1 MEIALKIQNLST
13 YFGEKKI
20 LNSITFDVPT
30 KAITAIVG
38 PSGCGKSTFIRTIN
52 RMNDR
57 LENFKAEGQII
68 FDGKNILS
76 RNYPLELLRMRIGM
90 VFQRPNP
97 FPKSIYENVAFGMK
111 IHGVKDKKF
120 LNDRV
125 ISSLKAAAIY
135 DQVKDDLHL
144 NAYKLSGGQQQR
156 LCIARTLAVQPE
168 ILLLDEP
175 TSAIDPIAT
184 KQIEE
189 VLEKLSKDYTIII
202 VTHNIQQAAR
212 IADYIAF
219 FYLGDLVEFGKA
231 EEILTSPKKKL
242 TNDYLTGVYS

>member
-1 MEIALKIQNLST
+1 MEISLKIEDLSA

-20 LNSITFDVPT
+20 LDSITFDIPS

-38 PSGCGKSTFIRTIN
+38 PSGCGKSTFVRTIN

-57 LENFKAEGQII
+57 FENFRASGEII
-68 FDGKNILS
+68 LDGENILS
-76 RNYPLELLRMRIGM
+76 KGYPLESLRMRIGM

-97 FPKSIYENVAFGMK
+97 FPKSVYENVAFGLK
-111 IHGVKDKKF
+111 IHGIRDKKV
-120 LNDRV
+120 LDERV
-125 ISSLKAAAIY
+125 YSSLKAAAVY
-135 DQVKDDLHL
+135 EQVKDDLSL

-156 LCIARTLAVQPE
+156 LCIARALAVKPE
-168 ILLLDEP
+168 VILLDEP

-189 VLEKLSKDYTIII
+189 VLEKLSKNYTIVI

-212 IADYIAF
+212 IADHIAF
-219 FYLGDLVEFGKA
+219 FYLGKLIEFGKA
-231 EEILTSPKKKL
+231 EEILTSPKEKL

>member
-57 LENFKAEGQII
+57 FENFKAEGQII

-76 RNYPLELLRMRIGM
+76 KNYPLELLRMRIGM

-97 FPKSIYENVAFGMK
+97 FPKSIYENIAFGMK
-111 IHGVKDKKF
+111 IHGVKDKKL

-125 ISSLKAAAIY
+125 ISSLKAAALY
-135 DQVKDDLHL
+135 DQIKGDLRL

-156 LCIARTLAVQPE
+156 LCIARALAVQPE

-189 VLEKLSKDYTIII
+189 VLEKLSKNYTILI

-219 FYLGDLVEFGKA
+219 FYLGELVEFGKA

>member
-1 MEIALKIQNLST
+1 MGIALKIQNLST

-30 KAITAIVG
+30 KSITAIVG

-57 LENFKAEGQII
+57 FENFKAEGQII

-76 RNYPLELLRMRIGM
+76 KNYPLELLRMRIGM

-111 IHGVKDKKF
+111 IHGAKDKKL

-135 DQVKDDLHL
+135 DQVKDNLHL

-156 LCIARTLAVQPE
+156 LCIARALAVQPE

-189 VLEKLSKDYTIII
+189 VLEKLSKDYTILI
-202 VTHNIQQAAR
+202 VTHDIQQAAR
-212 IADYIAF
+212 IANYIAF

-231 EEILTSPKKKL
+231 EKILTSPKKKL

>member
-20 LNSITFDVPT
+20 LNSVTFDVP
-30 KAITAIVG
+30 AQSITAIVG

-57 LENFKAEGQII
+57 FENFKAEGKII

-76 RNYPLELLRMRIGM
+76 KNYPLELLRMRIGM

-97 FPKSIYENVAFGMK
+97 FPKSVYENVAFGMK
-111 IHGVKDKKF
+111 IHGMKDKK
-120 LNDRV
+120 LLDERV
-125 ISSLKAAAIY
+125 ITSLKAAAIY

-156 LCIARTLAVQPE
+156 LCIARALAVQPE

-189 VLEKLSKDYTIII
+189 VLEKLSKDYTILI

-219 FYLGDLVEFGKA
+219 FYIGDLVEFGKA